1 MNKYAWAPLF
11 DGRNFVDPIRAR
23 AAGFEYT
30 EIGRS

>member
-11 DGRNFVDPIRAR
+11 DGRNVVGPVQAR

-30 EIGRS
+30 GIRRS